1 MLFGKESFCI
11 FVVIDVIVPTIVYFC
26 SVVDI
31 VEDANS
37 IVQVGLALAVA
48 VDAFVATF
56 SYKVGGLAITMVIAM
71 IAVME

>member
-11 FVVIDVIVPTIVYFC
+11 FAVIDVIVPTIFYFC

-31 VEDANS
+31 VEDANA

-48 VDAFVATF
+48 VDAFVAIV
-56 SYKVGGLAITMVIAM
+56 SY
-71 IAVME
+71 